1 MKFLSALM
9 LSLLVSFAVA
19 LIVAA
24 FIMLAWNV
32 GICAMFVTAPKMS
45 YGVAVLIA
53 LVIAAIKFN
62 ITCKFE

>member
-9 LSLLVSFAVA
+9 LSLLFSLAVA

-24 FIMLAWNV
+24 FILLAWNV
-32 GICAMFVTAPKMS
+32 GICSMFENAPKMS

-62 ITCKFE
+62 ISCKFE